1 MPQVI
6 VNLMQSVYININT
19 AKSPAPLLIK
29 FKSLNCLFKT
39 VSVSKICQGI

>member
-6 VNLMQSVYININT
+6 VNLMEAVYININT

-29 FKSLNCLFKT
+29 FKSLNCFLKA